1 MFRLTKKLIC
11 TVVLL
16 ASILFIGGCSPKPE
30 KETSSKD
37 VATGITGEWQLTDI
51 RNAVQKTYFI
61 HDMYGRTFAT
71 FLPQFDALDMRLTID
86 KDQAQV
92 TYDYDLN
99 TYLTNYY
106 AIAKKTKTEEEF
118 KKRTTPR
125 Y

>member
-1 MFRLTKKLIC
+1 M
-11 TVVLL
+11 L
-16 ASILFIGGCSPKPE
+16 AKPE

-106 AIAKKTKTEEEF
+106 AIAKENQN
-118 KKRTTPR
+118 
-125 Y
+125 